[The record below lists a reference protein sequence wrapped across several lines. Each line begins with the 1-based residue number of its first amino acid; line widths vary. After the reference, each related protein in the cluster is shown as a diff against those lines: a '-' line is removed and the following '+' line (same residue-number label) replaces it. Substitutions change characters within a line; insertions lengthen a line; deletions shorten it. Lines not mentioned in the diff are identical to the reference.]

1 MGAVEM
7 KAGQEQEQEEET
19 SAVPW
24 SQLEG
29 RRVGTSPA
37 LDGSE
42 GPLRAGKHDTLND
55 VWARFKVN
63 DFLNAAKMT
72 KYSRIVSNLITEQS
86 IYRGKYLEYL
96 PW

>member
-1 MGAVEM
+1 M

-24 SQLEG
+24 SRLEG

-42 GPLRAGKHDTLND
+42 GPLRAGKYDIL
-55 VWARFKVN
+55 
-63 DFLNAAKMT
+63 T
-72 KYSRIVSNLITEQS
+72 KLAGPFFQFGLFIPINS
-86 IYRGKYLEYL
+86 IEA
-96 PW
+96 